1 MDYNAPNTRERVA
14 ARRQQ
19 RQGRPATPATGSL
32 VQPGLRRRLLGWLAT
47 GQLVGALIFLV
58 AGGALAYLLSD
69 PRFSIRQVT
78 VEGNSA
84 LSTAEVIAQADL
96 SGRPIWFVEHTRAE
110 ANLRQNS
117 YVESVQVQ
125 IALPDRA
132 TIRIVERRPEVRW
145 LAGGVQYLVD
155 GRGQVIA
162 AAQEPAETDVL
173 VIVDNSHLALKP
185 NEQLDIDALTLART
199 LALRLPN
206 DLGFTPSQIGWDIG
220 LGVYVRS
227 ATNQTI
233 IFGQSE
239 HLERKL
245 ATLDFLLKDNTAF
258 TYLDLRPS
266 NPFYQNT

>member
-1 MDYNAPNTRERVA
+1 MDYNAPNTRERIA
-14 ARRQQ
+14 ARRQS
-19 RQGRPATPATGSL
+19 RRTTHAHAGGSL

-47 GQLVGALIFLV
+47 GQLVGAALFLV
-58 AGGALAYLLSD
+58 ACTALVWLLSD
-69 PRFSIRQVT
+69 RGFSIRQVT

-84 LSTAEVIAQADL
+84 LSTAEVIDQADL
-96 SGRPIWFVEHTRAE
+96 RGRPIWFVDHTRAE
-110 ANLRQNS
+110 ANLQANS
-117 YVESVQVQ
+117 YIESVQVQ

-132 TIRIVERRPEVRW
+132 TIRLVERRPEVRW

-173 VIVDNSHLALKP
+173 VIVDNSHPELKP
-185 NEQLDIDALTLART
+185 NDQIDIDALTLART

-206 DLGFTPSQIGWDIG
+206 DLGFTPTQIGWDIG

-227 ATNQTI
+227 AANQTI
-233 IFGQSE
+233 VFGQSE

-245 ATLDFLLKDNTAF
+245 AALDFLLKDKTAF

-266 NPFYQNT
+266 NPFYQN

>member
-19 RQGRPATPATGSL
+19 RQGRPAPQGHGSL
-32 VQPGLRRRLLGWLAT
+32 VQPGLRRRLLGWLAS
-47 GQLVGALIFLV
+47 GQLVGAVVCVV
-58 AGGALAYLLSD
+58 ACAALAYLLSD
-69 PRFSIRQVT
+69 SRFSIRQVR

-96 SGRPIWFVEHTRAE
+96 RGRPIWFVDHTRAE
-110 ANLRQNS
+110 AKLRENS
-117 YVESVQVQ
+117 YIESVQVR
-125 IALPDRA
+125 IALPDQA
-132 TIRIVERRPEVRW
+132 TIRIVERRPELRW
-145 LAGGVQYLVD
+145 QAGGVQYLVD

-173 VIVDNSHLALKP
+173 VIVDSSHLELKP
-185 NEQLDIDALTLART
+185 NEQLDLDALTLART
-199 LALRLPN
+199 LALRLPS
-206 DLGFTPSQIGWDIG
+206 DLGFTPALIGWDIG

-227 ATNQTI
+227 TANQTI

-245 ATLDFLLKDNTAF
+245 ATFDFLLKDQTAF

-266 NPFYQNT
+266 NPFYQN